1 MTGWRLGYLA
11 APKAFAK
18 AAAIIQSQSTSGA
31 SSISQQAALAA
42 LALGPG
48 GGEPVQAMVRAFRER
63 RVRRKACHVRSE
75 AEAKGGGTDVGGG
88 ADADQRGRSGAAQR
102 CLRRASVCRGRWR

>member
-1 MTGWRLGYLA
+1 MAFPPFPLNAQAYAMTGWRLGYLA
-11 APKAFAK
+11 APRHFAK

-42 LALGPG
+42 LELGPG

-63 RVRRKACHVRSE
+63 RVSSATLYR
-75 AEAKGGGTDVGGG
+75 T
-88 ADADQRGRSGAAQR
+88 
-102 CLRRASVCRGRWR
+102 L